1 MPGEKAMPAYFI
13 VDLEVTD
20 PAGFDEYRQLVPAT
34 IQQYGGRYVV
44 RGGAVETLEGD
55 WQPKRV
61 VVLEFPSVEQAKRWY
76 NCEEYRGL
84 KALRFKTAKTRLI
97 LVEGA

>member
-1 MPGEKAMPAYFI
+1 MPAYII

-20 PAGFDEYRQLVPAT
+20 PAVFEEYRQLVPAT

-44 RGGAVETLEGD
+44 RGGTIESLEGG

-61 VVLEFPSVEQAKRWY
+61 VVLEFPSAEQAKRWY
-76 NCEEYRGL
+76 DSAEYRYP
-84 KALRFKTAKTRLI
+84 KSLRFKSATTRLI
-97 LVEGA
+97 LVEGS